1 MRIRLLL
8 LPVLLL
14 VPAGAFVQSEEAK
27 KPVPAATLYM
37 DASGRLIS
45 QLVSQPVDDQEPYA
59 DVIEGTPV
67 YGRRRTLGSVRAE
80 LVPDAHSGA
89 VDIVVDGTAYSNE
102 VGVRRL
108 TRVFTTTTTTFEARQ
123 RLTFDAK
130 AITSRRERP
139 FAHACITLL
148 GVIDLFGDSDTAPAI
163 LTRLGFRADRQHLE
177 TIVAG
182 KAMAEASA
190 KLESR
195 INPLLEKAS
204 KEIGRGIAFVKDL
217 GVELPPPGFVT
228 TNRWLGFRLAVG
240 ASDASALPALPEN
253 ADLAARLHEN
263 AVNAAAQTA
272 LGGNTFRFSEVLRTV
287 NQLTEPL
294 LRDPRDEAE
303 RLKGVKGIETLL
315 KMVKGA
321 APELTLAMDDPVT
334 LRFTDAGFRVEAH
347 LASVKGAGKV
357 VPNLRIR
364 AAYRIEN
371 SPAGVRGVRT
381 GPVSLLID
389 KKAEPAPEPVRDVLM
404 AIANEVFLERVALAD
419 IAFPRELGVTAPLS
433 ALRAETTE
441 RWILLSWRLGPKKK
455 S

>member
-102 VGVRRL
+102 VGVRRQRRL
-108 TRVFTTTTTTFEARQ
+108 RPPPHVRGAAALVRRQ
-123 RLTFDAK
+123 GHHQ
-130 AITSRRERP
+130 RERP